1 MLHLDTLFRAFA
13 RLVINIFNL
22 IAEML
27 FFWPHADFT
36 IRICHVNFNYISYL
50 NRDIKHGII
59 LKVAINMRR
68 FHLPFIN
75 GILALLTTSYAHDQL
90 NLLSWRKKKKKE
102 QSSIIS
108 TSSVIDL
115 FCFGLFYVLSLFSC
129 RCKVFYQYE
138 HIQSM

>member
-90 NLLSWRKKKKKE
+90 NLLSWREKKKRTIKHN
-102 QSSIIS
+102 
-108 TSSVIDL
+108 
-115 FCFGLFYVLSLFSC
+115 FYFLRNRLVLLWPFLCSSLFSC